1 MRTPILSVAVL
12 ATVLFPAPSIFAA
25 EKIRLSVT
33 NANVSFLPAGVALK
47 KGFFKDEGFD
57 AEVIRMNVPNA
68 ITALVT
74 GDVSYTLIFGSVV
87 RGALRGMPMRVV
99 ASFLDSSTHALI
111 ARPDYKSVK
120 DLKGKTVGIG
130 NFGGTDDVAGRFML
144 RHGGLD
150 PEKEVKMIA
159 LGPDRARLAGLKEGL
174 VDAVIVAPPADAL
187 GREMGFAVV
196 MRAYEAFRLPFIGL
210 GTNLKQLK
218 EKPEEVKK
226 ILKALVKANR
236 FIREN
241 KDGAVQ
247 VLSEWARVERAHA
260 AAAYDGA
267 VQVFSRDGTIP
278 EDGLKL
284 VIDQAKA
291 DLKLTRE
298 VSFAEVADFAVLRE
312 AQRELGLKPR

>member
-1 MRTPILSVAVL
+1 MKAQIFVVSILVILVGAAASVL
-12 ATVLFPAPSIFAA
+12 AA

-47 KGFFKDEGFD
+47 RGFFKDEGFD
-57 AEVIRMNVPNA
+57 VEVIRMNVPNA

-74 GDVSYTLIFGSVV
+74 GDVAYTLIFGSVV
-87 RGALRGMPMRVV
+87 RGALRGLPMRVV

-111 ARPDYKSVK
+111 ARADYKSIR
-120 DLKGKTVGIG
+120 DLKGKTVGFG

-144 RHGGLD
+144 RHGGID

-174 VDAVIVAPPADAL
+174 VDAVVVAPPADAL
-187 GREMGFAVV
+187 GREMGFQLV

-218 EKPEEVKK
+218 DKPDEVKK
-226 ILKALVKANR
+226 VLRALIRANR

-241 KDGAVQ
+241 KEGAVQ
-247 VLSEWARVERAHA
+247 VLSEWARVERSHA

-278 EDGLKL
+278 EDGLRL
-284 VIDQAKA
+284 VIEQAKG
-291 DLKLTRE
+291 DLKISRDI
-298 VSFAEVADFAVLRE
+298 SFTEVADLGPLRE
-312 AQRELGLKPR
+312 AQRELGIKQR